1 MYQNNLENVSILK
14 IKVYLRNLKDK
25 IDTGMK
31 TKVVIFSRVSTL
43 VQDYTRQTNEL
54 MEYAEKMGYTVEKV
68 FEEKISGAKK
78 NEERKELMAMMTY
91 IKSNQIEKVLTWEL
105 SRIGRNAVQVLQV
118 IEMLNEAKVS
128 LYIKNYNLETLNPDG
143 TVNPLSQFM
152 VQILNSVNEMERQT
166 IVQRLRS
173 GYSQHRALNRPVGRK
188 PGVQVKPDSQFLQEN
203 KEVAKL
209 LKQGYSVR
217 KVMKLTDRS
226 SGTVQKVKK
235 LIS

>member
-1 MYQNNLENVSILK
+1 
-14 IKVYLRNLKDK
+14 
-25 IDTGMK
+25 MK
-31 TKVVIFSRVSTL
+31 TRVVIFSRVSTL
-43 VQDYTRQTNEL
+43 VQDYQRQTDEL
-54 MEYAEKMGYTVEKV
+54 LEYASKMGYSVERI

-78 NEERKELMAMMTY
+78 NEERKELMAMMSY

-118 IEMLNEAKVS
+118 VEMLNEAKVS
-128 LYIKNYNLETLNPDG
+128 LFIKNYNLETLNPDG

-166 IVQRLRS
+166 IVQRLQS
-173 GYSQHRALNRPVGRK
+173 GYKQHRALNKPVGRK
-188 PGVQVKPDSQFLQEN
+188 PGVQIKTDEKFLQEN

-209 LKQGYSVR
+209 LRQGYSVR
-217 KVMKLTDRS
+217 KVMKLADKS

-235 LIS
+235 LL

>member
-1 MYQNNLENVSILK
+1 MSLK
-14 IKVYLRNLKDK
+14 VI
-25 IDTGMK
+25 
-31 TKVVIFSRVSTL
+31 IFSRVSTL
-43 VQDYTRQTNEL
+43 AQDYQRQTNEL
-54 MEYAEKMGYTVEKV
+54 LEYAEKMGYSVEKV

-78 NEERKELMAMMTY
+78 NEERKELMAMMSY
-91 IKSNQIEKVLTWEL
+91 IKSNRIEKVLTWEL

-118 IEMLNEAKVS
+118 IEMLNDAKIS
-128 LYIKNYNLETLNPDG
+128 LFIKNYNLETLNPNG

-173 GYSQHRALNRPVGRK
+173 GYSAARSKGVRVGRK
-188 PGVQVKPDSQFLQEN
+188 TGVQVKSDDQFLKEN

-209 LKQGYSVR
+209 LKQGFSVR

-235 LIS
+235 LITN

>member
-1 MYQNNLENVSILK
+1 MSI
-14 IKVYLRNLKDK
+14 R
-25 IDTGMK
+25 
-31 TKVVIFSRVSTL
+31 VVIFSRVSTQA
-43 VQDYTRQTNEL
+43 QDYQRQTEEL
-54 MEYAEKMGYTVEKV
+54 SEYAHKMGYSVEKV

-78 NEERKELMAMMTY
+78 NEERKELMAMMSF

-118 IEMLNEAKVS
+118 IEMLNDAKIS
-128 LYIKNYNLETLNPDG
+128 LYIKNYNLETLNPNG

-166 IVQRLRS
+166 IVMRLRS
-173 GYSQHRALNRPVGRK
+173 GYSSARSKGIKVGRK
-188 PGVQVKPDSQFLQEN
+188 TGVQVKSDDQFLKEN

-209 LKQGYSVR
+209 LKQGFSVR

-235 LIS
+235 LIAN

>member
-1 MYQNNLENVSILK
+1 MNV
-14 IKVYLRNLKDK
+14 
-25 IDTGMK
+25 
-31 TKVVIFSRVSTL
+31 KVVIFSRVSTL
-43 VQDYTRQTNEL
+43 TQDYQRQTAEL
-54 MEYAEKMGYTVEKV
+54 LEYADKMGYSVEKV

-78 NEERKELMAMMTY
+78 NEERKELMAMMSY
-91 IKSNQIEKVLTWEL
+91 IKNNHIEKVLTWEL
-105 SRIGRNAVQVLQV
+105 SRIGRNAIQVLQV
-118 IEMLNEAKVS
+118 IEMLNEAKIS
-128 LYIKNYNLETLNPDG
+128 LYIKNYNLETLNPNG

-173 GYSQHRALNRPVGRK
+173 GYSAARSKGVRVGRK
-188 PGVQVKPDSQFLQEN
+188 TGVQVKSDDQFLKEN

-209 LKQGYSVR
+209 LKQGFSVR

-235 LIS
+235 LIAN

>member
-1 MYQNNLENVSILK
+1 MFEA
-14 IKVYLRNLKDK
+14 
-25 IDTGMK
+25 MK
-31 TKVVIFSRVSTL
+31 ARVVIFSRVSTL
-43 VQDYTRQTNEL
+43 AQDYQRQTDEL
-54 MEYAEKMGYTVEKV
+54 LEYATKMGYSVERI

-78 NEERKELMAMMTY
+78 NEERKELMAMMSY

-118 IEMLNEAKVS
+118 VEMLNEAKVS
-128 LYIKNYNLETLNPDG
+128 LFIKNYNLETLNPDG

-166 IVQRLRS
+166 IVQRLQS
-173 GYSQHRALNRPVGRK
+173 GYKQHRALNKPVGRK
-188 PGVQVKPDSQFLQEN
+188 PGVKIKSDEQFLTEN
-203 KEVAKL
+203 KEVSKL

-235 LIS
+235 LVL

>member
-1 MYQNNLENVSILK
+1 MM
-14 IKVYLRNLKDK
+14 R
-25 IDTGMK
+25 
-31 TKVVIFSRVSTL
+31 VVIFSRVSTL
-43 VQDYTRQTNEL
+43 AQDYQRQTDEL
-54 MEYAEKMGYTVEKV
+54 LDYATKMGYSVERI

-78 NEERKELMAMMTY
+78 NEERKELMAMMSY

-173 GYSQHRALNRPVGRK
+173 GYTAAIKNGTKVGRK
-188 PGVQVKPDSQFLQEN
+188 TGIQVKSDEQFLQEN
-203 KEVAKL
+203 KDIAKL
-209 LKQGYSVR
+209 LKHGYSVR
-217 KVMKLTDRS
+217 KVMKLAEKS
-226 SGTVQKVKK
+226 SGTVQKVRK
-235 LIS
+235 LLQK

>member
-1 MYQNNLENVSILK
+1 MSLK
-14 IKVYLRNLKDK
+14 VI
-25 IDTGMK
+25 
-31 TKVVIFSRVSTL
+31 IFSRVSTL
-43 VQDYTRQTNEL
+43 AQDYQRQTNEL
-54 MEYAEKMGYTVEKV
+54 LEYAEKMGYSVEKV

-78 NEERKELMAMMTY
+78 NEERKELMAMMSY
-91 IKSNQIEKVLTWEL
+91 IKSNRIEKVLTWEL

-118 IEMLNEAKVS
+118 IEMLNDAKIS
-128 LYIKNYNLETLNPDG
+128 LFIKNYNLETLNPNG

-173 GYSQHRALNRPVGRK
+173 GYSSARSKGVRVGRK
-188 PGVQVKPDSQFLQEN
+188 TGVQVKSDDQFLKEN

-209 LKQGYSVR
+209 LKQGFSVR

-235 LIS
+235 LISN

>member
-1 MYQNNLENVSILK
+1 
-14 IKVYLRNLKDK
+14 
-25 IDTGMK
+25 MK
-31 TKVVIFSRVSTL
+31 SRVVIFSRVSTMA
-43 VQDYTRQTNEL
+43 QDYQRQTDEL
-54 MEYAEKMGYTVEKV
+54 LEYASKMDFSVERI

-78 NEERKELMAMMTY
+78 NEERKELMAMMDY

-105 SRIGRNAVQVLQV
+105 SRIGRNAVQVLQT

-143 TVNPLSQFM
+143 SVNPLSQFM

-166 IVQRLRS
+166 IVSRLRS
-173 GYSQHRALNRPVGRK
+173 GYDAHINAGKLVGRK
-188 PGVQVKPDSQFLQEN
+188 PGVQIKTEEQFLQEN
-203 KEVAKL
+203 KEAVKL

-217 KVMKLTDRS
+217 KVMKLTDKS

-235 LIS
+235 LIIG

>member
-1 MYQNNLENVSILK
+1 
-14 IKVYLRNLKDK
+14 
-25 IDTGMK
+25 MK
-31 TKVVIFSRVSTL
+31 TRVVIFSRVSTL
-43 VQDYTRQTNEL
+43 AQDYQRQTDEL
-54 MEYAEKMGYTVEKV
+54 LEYASKMGYSVERI

-78 NEERKELMAMMTY
+78 NEERKELMAMMSF

-118 IEMLNEAKVS
+118 VEMLNEAKVS
-128 LYIKNYNLETLNPDG
+128 LFIKNYNLETLNPDG

-152 VQILNSVNEMERQT
+152 VQILNSVNKMERQT
-166 IVQRLRS
+166 IVQRLQS
-173 GYSQHRALNRPVGRK
+173 GYKQHRALNKPVGRK
-188 PGVQVKPDSQFLQEN
+188 PGVQIKTDEQFLQEN

-235 LIS
+235 LFSI

>member
-1 MYQNNLENVSILK
+1 MFEA
-14 IKVYLRNLKDK
+14 
-25 IDTGMK
+25 MK
-31 TKVVIFSRVSTL
+31 TRVVIFSRVSTL
-43 VQDYTRQTNEL
+43 AQDYQRQTDEL
-54 MEYAEKMGYTVEKV
+54 LEYASKMGYSVERI

-78 NEERKELMAMMTY
+78 NEERKELMAMMSY

-118 IEMLNEAKVS
+118 VEMLNEAKVS
-128 LYIKNYNLETLNPDG
+128 LFIKNYNLETLNPDG

-166 IVQRLRS
+166 IVQRLQS
-173 GYSQHRALNRPVGRK
+173 GYKQHRALNKPVGRK
-188 PGVQVKPDSQFLQEN
+188 PGVQIKTDEQFLQEN

-209 LKQGYSVR
+209 LRQGYSVR
-217 KVMKLTDRS
+217 KVMKLTDKS

-235 LIS
+235 ISNI

>member
-1 MYQNNLENVSILK
+1 M
-14 IKVYLRNLKDK
+14 KVR
-25 IDTGMK
+25 
-31 TKVVIFSRVSTL
+31 VVTFSRVSTL
-43 VQDYTRQTNEL
+43 AQDYQRQTDEL
-54 MEYAEKMGYTVEKV
+54 LEYASKMGYSVEKV

-78 NEERKELMAMMTY
+78 NEERKELMAMMSY

-173 GYSQHRALNRPVGRK
+173 GYSAARSKGIKVGRK
-188 PGVQVKPDSQFLQEN
+188 TGIQVKSDEQFLKEN

-217 KVMKLTDRS
+217 KVMKLTDKS

-235 LIS
+235 IIN

>member
-1 MYQNNLENVSILK
+1 MFEA
-14 IKVYLRNLKDK
+14 
-25 IDTGMK
+25 MK
-31 TKVVIFSRVSTL
+31 TRVVIFSRVSTL
-43 VQDYTRQTNEL
+43 AQDYQRQTDEL
-54 MEYAEKMGYTVEKV
+54 LEYASKMGYSVERI

-78 NEERKELMAMMTY
+78 NEERKELMAMMSY

-118 IEMLNEAKVS
+118 VEMLNEAKVS
-128 LYIKNYNLETLNPDG
+128 LFIKNYNLETLNPDG

-166 IVQRLRS
+166 IVQRLQS
-173 GYSQHRALNRPVGRK
+173 GYKKHRALNKPVGRK
-188 PGVQVKPDSQFLQEN
+188 PGVQIKTDEQFLLEN

-209 LKQGYSVR
+209 LRQGYSVR
-217 KVMKLTDRS
+217 KVMKLTDKS

-235 LIS
+235 TMNSV

>member
-1 MYQNNLENVSILK
+1 MSLK
-14 IKVYLRNLKDK
+14 VI
-25 IDTGMK
+25 
-31 TKVVIFSRVSTL
+31 IFSRVSTL
-43 VQDYTRQTNEL
+43 AQDYQRQTNEL
-54 MEYAEKMGYTVEKV
+54 LEYANTMGYSVEKV

-78 NEERKELMAMMTY
+78 NEERKELMAMMSY
-91 IKSNQIEKVLTWEL
+91 IKSNRIEKVLTWEL

-118 IEMLNEAKVS
+118 IEMLNDAKIS
-128 LYIKNYNLETLNPDG
+128 LFIKNYNLETLNPNG
-143 TVNPLSQFM
+143 TVNPMSQFM

-173 GYSQHRALNRPVGRK
+173 GYSAARSKGIRVGRK
-188 PGVQVKPDSQFLQEN
+188 TGVQVKSDDQFLKEN

-209 LKQGYSVR
+209 LKQGFSVR

-235 LIS
+235 LITN